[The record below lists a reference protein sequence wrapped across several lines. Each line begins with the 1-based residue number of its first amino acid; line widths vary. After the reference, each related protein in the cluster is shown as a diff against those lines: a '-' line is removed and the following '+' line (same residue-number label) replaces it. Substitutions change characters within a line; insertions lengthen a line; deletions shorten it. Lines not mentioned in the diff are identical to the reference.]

1 MLFTGGEARMAAV
14 DEQTEVAHALTRRHF
29 LAHYERPRHLAD
41 VEITALDPCLRTL
54 LYTDGTITRTLE
66 VLTLNRVR
74 VEVVEQNACP
84 PPEYAERYLHLDG
97 GEDCI
102 ERRVR
107 MFVGESEMPGVW
119 AESHLIPDRLPDD
132 FLDVL
137 GESPEGIGESLQQ
150 LMLESARELLW
161 FGLGAPPDWV
171 TDAAVPQALTRLYRV
186 TSHGETALLIAESFA
201 VEMQSGLYGLAHPDG
216 YAATP
221 PRAAEG
227 HNGLR

>member
-1 MLFTGGEARMAAV
+1 MAAV
-14 DEQTEVAHALTRRHF
+14 DGQTEVVHALTRRHF
-29 LAHYERPRHLAD
+29 LAHDERPVHLAD
-41 VEITALDPCLRTL
+41 VDIAALDPSLRTL
-54 LYTDGTITRTLE
+54 LYTDGTITRNLE
-66 VLTLNRVR
+66 VLTLSRVR
-74 VEVVEQNACP
+74 VEVVEQQPCP

-97 GEDCI
+97 GEDCV

-107 MFVGESEMPGVW
+107 MLIGDSETPVVW
-119 AESHLIPDRLPDD
+119 AESHLIPDRLPAG

-137 GESPEGIGESLQQ
+137 GTTPEGIGESLQQ

-161 FGLGAPPDWV
+161 FGVGALPDWV

-201 VEMQSGLYGLAHPDG
+201 IEQRSGLYGLAHPDG

-221 PRAAEG
+221 PRTAEG